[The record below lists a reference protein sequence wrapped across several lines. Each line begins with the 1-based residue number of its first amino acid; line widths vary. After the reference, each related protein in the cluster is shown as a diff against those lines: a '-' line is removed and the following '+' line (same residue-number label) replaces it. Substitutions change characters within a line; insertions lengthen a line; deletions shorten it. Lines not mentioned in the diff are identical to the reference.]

1 MQGDFLATEELSH
14 RGLGSKETENET
26 FSTVAES
33 LKTTIGT
40 LSNDDGSEREN
51 VTQKVNSRCFK
62 RHCSYSSSFNLLK
75 VGYFFSVVEF

>member
-26 FSTVAES
+26 FSSVAVS

-51 VTQKVNSRCFK
+51 GEFALFQTS
-62 RHCSYSSSFNLLK
+62 LLL
-75 VGYFFSVVEF
+75 FQLL